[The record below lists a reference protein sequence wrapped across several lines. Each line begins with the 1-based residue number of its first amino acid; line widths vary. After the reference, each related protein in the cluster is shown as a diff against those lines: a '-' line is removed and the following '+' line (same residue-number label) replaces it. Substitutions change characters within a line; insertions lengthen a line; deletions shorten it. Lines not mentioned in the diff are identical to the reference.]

1 MHTTGMGST
10 RNVTCPTGTVSSG
23 GTETALQ
30 TIIAALVA
38 LLAITNPIGA
48 VPVFLEITE
57 GTTSVHRRKDALRA
71 SVIVVAI
78 LAVSVVAGQA
88 VLGFFGISV
97 DALRAAGGLIIVLM
111 GIEMLGGSVPRLQGH
126 QGGPTTKD
134 QSEGAEDSL
143 VVPFAM
149 PLVAGPGAIA
159 TAVTL
164 AAKADSIVGIG
175 ETLIAVGAVG
185 VILFVALAASDVI
198 GSHISRRGHAILMRF
213 LGLILTAIG
222 VQYVLLG
229 AQAVLR

>member
-1 MHTTGMGST
+1 
-10 RNVTCPTGTVSSG
+10 
-23 GTETALQ
+23 
-30 TIIAALVA
+30 
-38 LLAITNPIGA
+38 
-48 VPVFLEITE
+48 VFLEITE
-57 GTTSVHRRKDALRA
+57 GAAPAQLRRDALRA
-71 SVIVVAI
+71 SLIVITI

-88 VLGFFGISV
+88 VLGFFGIGV

-111 GIEMLGGSVPRLQGH
+111 GIEMLGGSVPRLQSH
-126 QGGPTTKD
+126 QGGPSTKTD
-134 QSEGAEDSL
+134 RKGDGAEDSL

-175 ETLIAVGAVG
+175 ETLIAVVAVG
-185 VILFVALAASDVI
+185 AILFAALAGSDLI

-222 VQYVLLG
+222 VQYILLG
-229 AQAVLR
+229 AQAVLRAG

>member
-1 MHTTGMGST
+1 M
-10 RNVTCPTGTVSSG
+10 
-23 GTETALQ
+23 
-30 TIIAALVA
+30 
-38 LLAITNPIGA
+38 
-48 VPVFLEITE
+48 
-57 GTTSVHRRKDALRA
+57 
-71 SVIVVAI
+71 IVVVI

-111 GIEMLGGSVPRLQGH
+111 GIEMLGGSVPRLQSH

-134 QSEGAEDSL
+134 APDAGPDRAEDSL

-164 AAKADSIVGIG
+164 AAKADSIVGIA
-175 ETLIAVGAVG
+175 ETLIAVVAVG
-185 VILFVALAASDVI
+185 MVLFIALALSELI
-198 GSHISRRGHAILMRF
+198 GNHISRRGHAILMRF

-229 AQAVLR
+229 AEAVLHSAGS

>member
-1 MHTTGMGST
+1 MSSDDGSL
-10 RNVTCPTGTVSSG
+10 VACPRG
-23 GTETALQ
+23 GTTALQ
-30 TIIAALVA
+30 TILAALVA

-57 GTTSVHRRKDALRA
+57 GTTSVQRRRDALRA

-78 LAVSVVAGQA
+78 LAVSVIGGQV

-97 DALRAAGGLIIVLM
+97 EALRAAGGLIIVLM
-111 GIEMLGGSVPRLQGH
+111 GIEMLGGSVPRLQSH
-126 QGGPTTKD
+126 QGGPTTSSHG
-134 QSEGAEDSL
+134 QEGGAEDSL

-164 AAKADSIVGIG
+164 AAKTDSIIG
-175 ETLIAVGAVG
+175 VAETLIAVAAVG
-185 VILFVALAASDVI
+185 MILFSALAVSELI
-198 GSHISRRGHAILMRF
+198 GKHISQRGHAILMRF

-229 AQAVLR
+229 AQAVLHTT

>member
-1 MHTTGMGST
+1 
-10 RNVTCPTGTVSSG
+10 
-23 GTETALQ
+23 
-30 TIIAALVA
+30 
-38 LLAITNPIGA
+38 

-78 LAVSVVAGQA
+78 LAVSVVGGQA

-126 QGGPTTKD
+126 QGGPTTKG
-134 QSEGAEDSL
+134 QSEGGEDSL

-164 AAKADSIVGIG
+164 AAKADSVVGIG
-175 ETLIAVGAVG
+175 ETLIAVVAVG
-185 VILFVALAASDVI
+185 VILFAALAAADLI